1 MEKEVTGIDKM
12 EKNIQNIYS
21 TDYSVLI
28 AQDLWQAHDQILSIT
43 FLKDFLNLNVNMETT
58 ITKVK
63 LAELN
68 VNIAYVFLNT

>member
-21 TDYSVLI
+21 TDCSVLI

-43 FLKDFLNLNVNMETT
+43 FLKDFLNLHVNMETT

-63 LAELN
+63 LAKLN

>member
-12 EKNIQNIYS
+12 GKNIQNIYS